1 MTHPMTP
8 DLTSKRVMKK
18 RGRVNEEQ
26 ETGHKDTKR
35 QFRAQP
41 MPDFTAVKVSV
52 VEWYNMHVTCITSD
66 FKAVKVSVVEWY
78 NMHVTCI
85 TSDFK
90 TVKVSV
96 VEWYNMHVKCQTS
109 RK

>member
-1 MTHPMTP
+1 MTP

-35 QFRAQP
+35 QFHAQP

-66 FKAVKVSVVEWY
+66 FKAVKVSDTTCMVGGTIC
-78 NMHVTCI
+78 MSHV
-85 TSDFK
+85 S
-90 TVKVSV
+90 
-96 VEWYNMHVKCQTS
+96 HQTS
-109 RK
+109 RQ